1 MEHVLKETMRIEMSG
16 KAPSLTGTGEVDPQ
30 PLTESVASM
39 FDYGCSTRVAMVA
52 MLIKGD
58 IFVNVTATRSNL
70 LWGT

>member
-16 KAPSLTGTGEVDPQ
+16 NAPSLTRTGEVDAQ
-30 PLTESVASM
+30 LLSESVALM
-39 FDYGCSTRVAMVA
+39 FGYGCSIRVAMVA

-58 IFVNVTATRSNL
+58 IFVNVTETRSNL